1 MNLTRAQYMNQDLS
15 NPYANMENTM
25 EDLTVNTQAADFAAQ
40 QQAAGYG

>member
-1 MNLTRAQYMNQDLS
+1 MARFKQQDLS

-40 QQAAGYG
+40 QQAARYG